1 MAKRVTAKDI
11 EEMNIVYSYCHS
23 YAETAT
29 ATGWSA
35 STVRKYVD
43 PNYVRIDDY
52 KREMIQ
58 SWEDYQKTV
67 DDVIQ
72 DLTSQ
77 VDLTALNDTELASMP
92 DLWKELVI

>member
-43 PNYVRIDDY
+43 PNYVRIDEAVNDP
-52 KREMIQ
+52 KL
-58 SWEDYQKTV
+58 EDYQKTV

-77 VDLTALNDTELASMP
+77 VDLTALNDAELASMP

>member
-43 PNYVRIDDY
+43 PNYVRIDEVVDDP
-52 KREMIQ
+52 KL
-58 SWEDYQKTV
+58 EDYQKTV

-77 VDLTALNDTELASMP
+77 VDLTALNDAELASMP